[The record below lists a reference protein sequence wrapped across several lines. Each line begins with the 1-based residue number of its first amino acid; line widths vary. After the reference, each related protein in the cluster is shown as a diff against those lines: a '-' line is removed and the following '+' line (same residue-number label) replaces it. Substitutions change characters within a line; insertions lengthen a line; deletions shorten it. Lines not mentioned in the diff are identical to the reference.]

1 MRNTQLT
8 IVMGTLL
15 SIAMMPIVA
24 SAQQGQSAGKIAVID
39 VAFIF
44 KNSDKIKSEV
54 SQIEN
59 SMKAYEQEMA
69 TVRKTMQREAELLK
83 TYKAGSPE
91 YAAQEEKLA
100 GMESKLKLETIRK
113 RKELADAEA
122 KIYFTNY
129 QKIRAVVKQVSE
141 YNGIDLVLRY
151 NSEEMTLD
159 KQDSVLRGVMKG
171 VVYHSPKLDLT
182 QMVIQ
187 ALGAQVAQK

>member
-1 MRNTQLT
+1 
-8 IVMGTLL
+8 
-15 SIAMMPIVA
+15 MMPIVA
-24 SAQQGQSAGKIAVID
+24 SAQQGQAAGKIAVID
-39 VAFIF
+39 VAYIF
-44 KNSDKIKSEV
+44 KNSTKIKSEV
-54 SQIEN
+54 AQIEN
-59 SMKAYEQEMA
+59 SMKSYEQEMA

-122 KIYFTNY
+122 KIYFSNY

-151 NSEEMTLD
+151 NSEEMDLT

-171 VVYHSPKLDLT
+171 VVYHAPKLDLT

-187 ALGAQVAQK
+187 ALGPTHVATGK